1 METTHDLKQMLRPI
15 RPLAVALGVS
25 YQAVHK
31 WRRVPAERVLDVERL
46 RGISRSTLRPD
57 LYPPEDRPA

>member
-1 METTHDLKQMLRPI
+1 METTHDLKQILRPL
-15 RPLAVALGVS
+15 RPLATALGVS

-31 WRRVPAERVLDVERL
+31 WKRVPAERVLDVERL

-57 LYPPEDRPA
+57 LYPPEDLLI